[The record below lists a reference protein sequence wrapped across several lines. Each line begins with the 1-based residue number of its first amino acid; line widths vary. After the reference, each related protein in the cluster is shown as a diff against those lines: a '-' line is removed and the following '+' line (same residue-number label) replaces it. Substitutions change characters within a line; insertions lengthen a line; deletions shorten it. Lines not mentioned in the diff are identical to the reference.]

1 MAEHPLARTTS
12 AFRAYYVSVIAL
24 GVALAYVVF
33 PQARLGNWPELLW
46 WVVFIVVADLSPIA
60 LPGANADIT
69 VSSTLDYAA
78 IAIFGPVPAAII
90 EVISSLIT
98 QLVIGR
104 RPLYKV
110 AFNVCLFVITMLSS
124 GYVFSLLGGGSAET
138 LPELLIPLGACGL
151 VYFVVNTGGVSV
163 IVGLTVGLSP
173 WRVWQRT
180 YSWTLV
186 HLVGFV
192 PLGALIVV
200 VYRVV
205 GISGVMLFLLPL
217 LLARYTFKLYSDMRQ
232 VHMDTV
238 RALTSAID
246 ASDPFTRG
254 HSDRVLT
261 YATAVARRMG
271 LSERRVETIRY
282 ASLLHDIGK
291 IAIQHDVLLKPGAL
305 TDAEWEEM
313 KSHPRTGARIVA
325 DLKFLRGAH
334 EVVLHHHERYDGTGY
349 PDGLRGDETSLE
361 ARIINVAD
369 SLDAMLSDRPYRKAL
384 EPSVAVKELRE
395 GAGTQFDPAVV
406 RTLLDLV
413 EDEELEITDR
423 HVPDVVVPHSD

>member
-1 MAEHPLARTTS
+1 MTQHPLAKTS
-12 AFRAYYVSVIAL
+12 VIFRFYYAAVIAL
-24 GVALAYVVF
+24 GVALAYLFF
-33 PQARLGNWPELLW
+33 PGVNLNNWSELLW
-46 WVVFIVVADLSPIA
+46 WVAFIVVADLSPIA
-60 LPGANADIT
+60 LPGASADIT

-90 EVISSLIT
+90 EVLSSLIT
-98 QLVIGR
+98 QFAIGR
-104 RPLYKV
+104 RPAYKV
-110 AFNVCLFVITMLSS
+110 LFNISLFVTTILAS
-124 GYVFSLLGGGSAET
+124 GYVFSLLGGGEAKT
-138 LPELLIPLGACGL
+138 LPELLLPLGACGL
-151 VYFVVNTGGVSV
+151 VYFIVNTGGVSV

-205 GISGVMLFLLPL
+205 GIPGVMLFLLPL

-254 HSDRVLT
+254 HSDRVLN
-261 YATAVARRMG
+261 YATAIARRMG

-305 TDAEWEEM
+305 TDEEWEEM

-325 DLKFLRGAH
+325 DLQWLRGAH

-349 PDGLRGDETSLE
+349 PEGLRGDETSLE
-361 ARIINVAD
+361 ARIVNVSD

-384 EPSVAVKELRE
+384 SASKALQELRE
-395 GAGTQFDPAVV
+395 GSGKQLDPTGVQAV
-406 RTLLDLV
+406 LDLV
-413 EDEELEITDR
+413 DDGEIELSPRT
-423 HVPDVVVPHSD
+423 VPPDGP